1 MRYTVNYFG
10 AFFTD
15 DSDRYNTYET
25 NSFEDAVDVLK
36 MLIQCGFEDAYL
48 KDEDYQCAQF
58 ELLERIEVEK
68 YK

>member
-25 NSFEDAVDVLK
+25 SRFEDAVDTLK
-36 MLIQCGFEDAYL
+36 MLIQCGYIRSL
-48 KDEDYQCAQF
+48 QF
-58 ELLERIEVEK
+58 LLSN
-68 YK
+68 